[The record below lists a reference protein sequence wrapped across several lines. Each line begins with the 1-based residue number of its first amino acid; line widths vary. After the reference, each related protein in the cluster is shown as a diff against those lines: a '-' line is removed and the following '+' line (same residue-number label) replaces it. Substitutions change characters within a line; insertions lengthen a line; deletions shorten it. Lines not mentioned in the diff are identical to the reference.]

1 MTCEKSCGAVVYTV
15 ADGEIKY
22 LLVANMG
29 GNWGFPKGH
38 MEGMETETETALREV
53 YEEAHLNIQL
63 IDGFR
68 ETDEYPLPQKPD
80 CRKQVVY
87 FLGTFQNQAVQCQ
100 PEEISESRL
109 VCCRDAMQLL
119 QFNRSREILAKADGY
134 LATPTGACARRY
146 SADSSK
152 CVPHCAAEGSDFH
165 RVSFTHHPIFDL
177 KFGL

>member
-22 LLVANMG
+22 LLVANMD

-87 FLGTFQNQAVQCQ
+87 FLGTFQNQAVQCSRRKFPKAAWSAAGMPCSCSNLTA
-100 PEEISESRL
+100 PERFSPKR
-109 VCCRDAMQLL
+109 M
-119 QFNRSREILAKADGY
+119 G
-134 LATPTGACARRY
+134 T
-146 SADSSK
+146 
-152 CVPHCAAEGSDFH
+152 
-165 RVSFTHHPIFDL
+165 
-177 KFGL
+177 